1 MKGGAHTLRSPHI
14 LASNGLIHGEIVS
27 LFGDIFGGRAK
38 YPLPEIHREE

>member
-14 LASNGLIHGEIVS
+14 LANNGLIHEEIVS
-27 LFGDIFGGRAK
+27 LFGDIFAGRAR